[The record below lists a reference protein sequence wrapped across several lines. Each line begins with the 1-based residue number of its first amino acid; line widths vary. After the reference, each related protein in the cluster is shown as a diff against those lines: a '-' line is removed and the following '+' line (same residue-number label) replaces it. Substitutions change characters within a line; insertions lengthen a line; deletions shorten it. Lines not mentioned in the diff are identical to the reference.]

1 MINTYSVDDIEI
13 NINEVLRYMG
23 CGHDVADE
31 KVLNL
36 AKKCIDEVKPKLTLK
51 ACYDKFKISSDGD
64 KLDLGFTTVISKD
77 LKKNLGNAKEVFLF
91 VATVG
96 VELDRLMW
104 KYSLTSPAYAT
115 AIQAVGAAA
124 IEQWCD
130 ILCEHLSESAGEL
143 CPRFS
148 PGYGDLPLSLQQEIL
163 NTLDCGRKIG
173 VSLTDSMLML
183 PTKSVSAIVGIK

>member
-1 MINTYSVDDIEI
+1 MINTYSADSIEI

-23 CGHDVADE
+23 CSRDVADE
-31 KVLNL
+31 KVVNL
-36 AKKCIDEVKPKLTLK
+36 AKNSIDEVKPKLKLK
-51 ACYDKFKISSDGD
+51 ACYEKFKISADGD
-64 KLDLGFTTVISKD
+64 KLDLGFTTVVSKD
-77 LKKNLGNAKEVFLF
+77 LKKNLRNCKEIFLF
-91 VATVG
+91 VATIG
-96 VELDRLMW
+96 VEFDRLMW

-115 AIQAVGAAA
+115 AIQAVGTAA
-124 IEQWCD
+124 IEEWCD
-130 ILCEHLSESAGEL
+130 KLCEHLRESAGEL

-148 PGYGDLPLSLQQEIL
+148 PGYGDLPLNLQTEIL